1 MKQLLVFILALG
13 LFTACKDKKGPDPRN
28 KGDYYKDDYRN
39 GDDRNNNGDDENRN
53 SRNNRNDD
61 ENMNNND
68 RNNNN
73 DEPVDDN
80 SNGSAGSWGSA
91 NEDVFVSN
99 CVSSAASSG
108 KFTKSQAKAYCTC
121 MLEKLETRYPNPEQI
136 SGMDENDPTMLR
148 MAKEC
153 VGELE

>member
-13 LFTACKDKKGPDPRN
+13 LFTACKDKKAPDPRN

-53 SRNNRNDD
+53 NRNNRNDED
-61 ENMNNND
+61 NNNG
-68 RNNNN
+68 RNN
-73 DEPVDDN
+73 DEPVDN
-80 SNGSAGSWGSA
+80 NNGDAGSWGSA

-108 KFTKSQAKAYCTC
+108 KFSKSQAKAYCSC
-121 MLEKLETRYPNPEQI
+121 MLEKLERKYPNPEDI
-136 SGMDENDPTMLR
+136 SGMDENDPAMLR